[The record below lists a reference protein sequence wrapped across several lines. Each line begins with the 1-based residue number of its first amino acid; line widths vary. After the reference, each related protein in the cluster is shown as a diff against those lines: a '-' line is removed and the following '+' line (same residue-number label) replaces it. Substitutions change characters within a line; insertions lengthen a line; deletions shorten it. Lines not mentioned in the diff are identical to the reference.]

1 MRTIKFRAWNKG
13 DEYNKSEMVYFGKLK
28 IDGDLC
34 ARSRR
39 HYPDWKSGWKI
50 MQFTGLKDKNG
61 KEIYEGDIGEHTYY
75 PGEEEMGTT
84 TEKEVVA
91 FAGGQFGLKRGDDV
105 IGFWETMDTEDDFEI
120 IGNIYENKDLLKG
133 GDLNHG

>member
-1 MRTIKFRAWNKG
+1 MRTIKFRAWVVDKKEMQVAGSLDFWFRAVAETGINPWG
-13 DEYNKSEMVYFGKLK
+13 KSIF
-28 IDGDLC
+28 
-34 ARSRR
+34 
-39 HYPDWKSGWKI
+39 
-50 MQFTGLKDKNG
+50 MQYTGLKDKNG

-133 GDLNHG
+133 GEK